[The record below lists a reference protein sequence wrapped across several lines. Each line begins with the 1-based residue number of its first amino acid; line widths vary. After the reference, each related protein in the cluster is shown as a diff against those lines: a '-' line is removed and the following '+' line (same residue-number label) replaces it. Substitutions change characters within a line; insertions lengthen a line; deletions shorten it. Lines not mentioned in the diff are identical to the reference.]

1 MATMFDHNR
10 NSTGLKFPKKEW
22 PREIDH
28 SWDQALPV
36 PKWAIHLG
44 PWLVAG
50 ASLACFGHS
59 LAGDFVFD
67 DTEAVVHNVDI
78 QPEIPLRRI
87 FEDDFWG
94 TELQSESSHK
104 SYRPLTTLTFK
115 LNCMLAGGLVASH
128 FHAVNVILHA
138 LVSLLSLRLFRVLLQ
153 GAPRASLICALLFA
167 VHPVHTES
175 VAAVVGRADLL
186 CAVFF
191 ILSFL
196 SFIRSCSSEITLS
209 SCVWLITSASLSIVS
224 MLCKEPGIT
233 VIGLC
238 FIYDAVIICKL
249 DPHYII
255 TRRSGLVQ
263 LKKQLFPAALRQ
275 GALSMVACTALAVR
289 WKVMGSSSPV
299 FQRID
304 NPASFEENFFVRVAN
319 YNHVYALN
327 VWLLLCPQ
335 WLCFDWS
342 MGCLSLIRSITDA
355 RIFSVVSLWL
365 SLAVLVSRMVL
376 APDAQL
382 RRSLC
387 IALSLLVVP
396 FLPASNLF
404 FRVGFVVAERV
415 LYLPSMGFC
424 LLVVLGM
431 ARLVAVLPQHRQRC
445 HEWRKESSLFESG
458 LKVCPGNAKVHYN
471 FAKNVG
477 DSGDRE
483 GAIQGYREAL
493 RLHPDYDQAMN
504 NLANIL
510 RDAGELQEAQALLQR
525 AVQLRPD
532 FAAAWMNLGI
542 VQSSLGLLDDAEQSY
557 RTAISHRAKYP
568 DCYYNLGNLYLEQK
582 RYEDAYRAWRN
593 ATRQRPTHLVSW
605 NNLVLMLDQ
614 RGHASDAE
622 RAALQALRHLPHE
635 PALHFQL
642 ANILG
647 KAGKYQHSEQ
657 HFLAAIRFSPD
668 NPSYHTNLVAKKIE
682 VIQWHRENGR
692 NVHQM
697 SRHFKLDRKRIR
709 EWEKNFN
716 NLLQQNYRKAKLRR
730 KLSNGVPV
738 FSEHVDDALFE
749 FLERERS
756 AGRAV
761 SNRLLSE
768 EAVKIANSMQLG
780 NFVASSHYVNRWK
793 QRFGVAT
800 RRTTNESQKT
810 PEEFSE
816 AASAF
821 RSSANSLRRRHGYT
835 LYNIA
840 NMDQT
845 MVRIDNPA
853 NRTNNV
859 IGESTIRIANTGCAR
874 RGFTVCLAARATGHK
889 LPAFIIFK
897 EKSGKIPARAFASLR
912 IPGVLYHRW
921 KKYDLAEERYRHAL
935 KLKPDLKSAHDN
947 LNMLLQ
953 QTRLQTVE
961 TKH

>member
-22 PREIDH
+22 TREIDR

-36 PKWAIHLG
+36 PKWAICSG

-67 DTEAVVHNVDI
+67 DTEAVVHNVDV

-87 FEDDFWG
+87 FQDDFWG

-128 FHAVNVILHA
+128 FHAVNVVLHA

-153 GAPRASLICALLFA
+153 GAPRASLLCALLFA

-196 SFIRSCSSEITLS
+196 SFIRSCSSENAWS
-209 SCVWLITSASLSIVS
+209 SCVWLMTSASLSVVS

-238 FIYDAVIICKL
+238 LIYDTVIICNIDL
-249 DPHYII
+249 HYII
-255 TRRSGLVQ
+255 TQRSGMVQ

-275 GALSMVACTALAVR
+275 GTLATVACAALAIR

-327 VWLLLCPQ
+327 AWLLLCPQ

-342 MGCLSLIRSITDA
+342 MGCLSLIRSITDV
-355 RIFSVVSLWL
+355 RIVSVVAFWL
-365 SLAVLVSRMVL
+365 SLSVLISRMVL
-376 APDAQL
+376 AADAQL
-382 RRSLC
+382 RRLLC
-387 IALSLLVVP
+387 IALSLLAVP

-415 LYLPSMGFC
+415 LYLPSLGFC

-431 ARLVAVLPQHRQRC
+431 ARLAAALPQHRQVLQYCLIVLLLVFTVRSVQRC
-445 HEWRKESSLFESG
+445 REWTNESSLFESG

-471 FAKNVG
+471 FAKNVA
-477 DSGDRE
+477 DSGNRE
-483 GAIQGYREAL
+483 GAIRAYREAL

-510 RDAGELQEAQALLQR
+510 RDAGELEEAQALLQR

-557 RTAISHRAKYP
+557 RTAISHRTKYP

-614 RGHASDAE
+614 RGHAADAE

-647 KAGKYQHSEQ
+647 KAGKYQRSEQ
-657 HFLAAIRFSPD
+657 HFLAAIRLKLD
-668 NPSYHTNLVAKKIE
+668 NPSYHTNL
-682 VIQWHRENGR
+682 
-692 NVHQM
+692 
-697 SRHFKLDRKRIR
+697 
-709 EWEKNFN
+709 
-716 NLLQQNYRKAKLRR
+716 
-730 KLSNGVPV
+730 
-738 FSEHVDDALFE
+738 
-749 FLERERS
+749 
-756 AGRAV
+756 
-761 SNRLLSE
+761 
-768 EAVKIANSMQLG
+768 
-780 NFVASSHYVNRWK
+780 
-793 QRFGVAT
+793 
-800 RRTTNESQKT
+800 
-810 PEEFSE
+810 
-816 AASAF
+816 
-821 RSSANSLRRRHGYT
+821 
-835 LYNIA
+835 
-840 NMDQT
+840 
-845 MVRIDNPA
+845 
-853 NRTNNV
+853 
-859 IGESTIRIANTGCAR
+859 
-874 RGFTVCLAARATGHK
+874 
-889 LPAFIIFK
+889 
-897 EKSGKIPARAFASLR
+897 
-912 IPGVLYHRW
+912 GVLYHRW
-921 KKYDLAEERYRHAL
+921 KKYDQAEECYRHAL
-935 KLKPDLKSAHDN
+935 KLKPDLKSARDN

-953 QTRLQTVE
+953 QTRLQPVE
-961 TKH
+961 TKR

>member
-1 MATMFDHNR
+1 MATVFDHNR

-22 PREIDH
+22 TREIER

-36 PKWAIHLG
+36 PKWAIRLG

-94 TELQSESSHK
+94 TDLQSESSHK
-104 SYRPLTTLTFK
+104 SYRLPLPHSRSSSTTCWLE
-115 LNCMLAGGLVASH
+115 AW
-128 FHAVNVILHA
+128 
-138 LVSLLSLRLFRVLLQ
+138 VLLQ

-196 SFIRSCSSEITLS
+196 SFIRSCSSGCAWS

-249 DPHYII
+249 DLHYVI
-255 TRRSGLVQ
+255 TRRSGMVQ
-263 LKKQLFPAALRQ
+263 LKLFPAAARQ
-275 GALSMVACTALAVR
+275 GVLAMVACGALAIR
-289 WKVMGSSSPV
+289 WKES
-299 FQRID
+299 
-304 NPASFEENFFVRVAN
+304 FFVRVTN

-327 VWLLLCPQ
+327 AWLLLCPQ

-342 MGCLSLIRSITDA
+342 MGCLTLIRSITDI
-355 RIFSVVSLWL
+355 RIVSVIALWL
-365 SLAVLVSRMVL
+365 FLAVLISRMVL

-382 RRSLC
+382 RRLLC
-387 IALSLLVVP
+387 LALSLLVVP
-396 FLPASNLF
+396 FLPASNIF

-431 ARLVAVLPQHRQRC
+431 ARFAAALPQHRQALQYCLIVLLLVFTVRSIQRC
-445 HEWRKESSLFESG
+445 HEWTKESSLFESG

-471 FAKNVG
+471 FAKN
-477 DSGDRE
+477 
-483 GAIQGYREAL
+483 
-493 RLHPDYDQAMN
+493 AMN

-510 RDAGELQEAQALLQR
+510 RDVGQLQEAQALLRR

-542 VQSSLGLLDDAEQSY
+542 VQSSLGLLHDAEQSY
-557 RTAISHRAKYP
+557 RTAISHRTKYP

-582 RYEDAYRAWRN
+582 RYEEAYRAWRN

-647 KAGKYQHSEQ
+647 KAGKYQRSEQ

-668 NPSYHTNLVAKKIE
+668 NPSYHTNL
-682 VIQWHRENGR
+682 
-692 NVHQM
+692 
-697 SRHFKLDRKRIR
+697 
-709 EWEKNFN
+709 
-716 NLLQQNYRKAKLRR
+716 
-730 KLSNGVPV
+730 
-738 FSEHVDDALFE
+738 
-749 FLERERS
+749 
-756 AGRAV
+756 
-761 SNRLLSE
+761 
-768 EAVKIANSMQLG
+768 
-780 NFVASSHYVNRWK
+780 
-793 QRFGVAT
+793 
-800 RRTTNESQKT
+800 
-810 PEEFSE
+810 
-816 AASAF
+816 
-821 RSSANSLRRRHGYT
+821 
-835 LYNIA
+835 
-840 NMDQT
+840 
-845 MVRIDNPA
+845 
-853 NRTNNV
+853 
-859 IGESTIRIANTGCAR
+859 
-874 RGFTVCLAARATGHK
+874 
-889 LPAFIIFK
+889 
-897 EKSGKIPARAFASLR
+897 
-912 IPGVLYHRW
+912 GVLYHRW
-921 KKYDLAEERYRHAL
+921 KKYDQAEERYRHAL
-935 KLKPDLKSAHDN
+935 KLKPDLKSARDN

-953 QTRLQTVE
+953 QTKLQAVE
-961 TKH
+961 T

>member
-1 MATMFDHNR
+1 MATVFDHNR

-22 PREIDH
+22 TREVDR

-78 QPEIPLRRI
+78 QPVIPLRRI

-94 TELQSESSHK
+94 TELQSESK
-104 SYRPLTTLTFK
+104 PQ
-115 LNCMLAGGLVASH
+115 
-128 FHAVNVILHA
+128 ILP
-138 LVSLLSLRLFRVLLQ
+138 
-153 GAPRASLICALLFA
+153 APY
-167 VHPVHTES
+167 HTYIQ

-196 SFIRSCSSEITLS
+196 SFIRSCSSGTL
-209 SCVWLITSASLSIVS
+209 A
-224 MLCKEPGIT
+224 
-233 VIGLC
+233 
-238 FIYDAVIICKL
+238 
-249 DPHYII
+249 
-255 TRRSGLVQ
+255 
-263 LKKQLFPAALRQ
+263 
-275 GALSMVACTALAVR
+275 MVACGALAIR

-304 NPASFEENFFVRVAN
+304 NPASFEENFFVR
-319 YNHVYALN
+319 
-327 VWLLLCPQ
+327 

-342 MGCLSLIRSITDA
+342 MGCLTLIRSISDI
-355 RIFSVVSLWL
+355 RIASVVALWL
-365 SLAVLVSRMVL
+365 SLAVLVSQMVL

-396 FLPASNLF
+396 FLPASNIF

-431 ARLVAVLPQHRQRC
+431 ARFAAALPQHRQVLRYCLIVLLLVFTVRSIQRC
-445 HEWRKESSLFESG
+445 HEWTKESSLFESG

-510 RDAGELQEAQALLQR
+510 RDVGQLQEAQALLHR

-557 RTAISHRAKYP
+557 RTAISHRTKYP

-647 KAGKYQHSEQ
+647 KAGKYQRSEQ

-668 NPSYHTNLVAKKIE
+668 NPSYHTNL
-682 VIQWHRENGR
+682 
-692 NVHQM
+692 
-697 SRHFKLDRKRIR
+697 
-709 EWEKNFN
+709 
-716 NLLQQNYRKAKLRR
+716 
-730 KLSNGVPV
+730 
-738 FSEHVDDALFE
+738 
-749 FLERERS
+749 
-756 AGRAV
+756 
-761 SNRLLSE
+761 
-768 EAVKIANSMQLG
+768 
-780 NFVASSHYVNRWK
+780 
-793 QRFGVAT
+793 
-800 RRTTNESQKT
+800 
-810 PEEFSE
+810 
-816 AASAF
+816 
-821 RSSANSLRRRHGYT
+821 
-835 LYNIA
+835 
-840 NMDQT
+840 
-845 MVRIDNPA
+845 
-853 NRTNNV
+853 
-859 IGESTIRIANTGCAR
+859 
-874 RGFTVCLAARATGHK
+874 
-889 LPAFIIFK
+889 
-897 EKSGKIPARAFASLR
+897 
-912 IPGVLYHRW
+912 GVLYHRW
-921 KKYDLAEERYRHAL
+921 KKYDQAEERYRRAL
-935 KLKPDLKSAHDN
+935 KLKPDLKSARDN

-953 QTRLQTVE
+953 QTRLQAVE
-961 TKH
+961 AKR